1 MCTNSLNSDISNSVI
16 LLFFSHGDEKAVSG
30 STDVLRGLTLKVYKL
45 ILKSD
50 KPVGIREVQ
59 RALNLSSPT
68 LALYHINKLEEAGLI
83 KKESHGY
90 VADRIVLENLVRF
103 RTFLIPRNFFYT
115 VFLATSLIFL
125 LVFLRPPLLTRE
137 YVFSL
142 GVVGIATAASAYE
155 TIRALSKKV
164 L

>member
-1 MCTNSLNSDISNSVI
+1 MGESR
-16 LLFFSHGDEKAVSG
+16 
-30 STDVLRGLTLKVYKL
+30 DVLRGLTLKVYRF
-45 ILKSD
+45 ILKND

-83 KKESHGY
+83 RKELDGY
-90 VADRIVLENLVRF
+90 VADRIVLENLIRLRRV
-103 RTFLIPRNFFYT
+103 LIPRNFFYA
-115 VFLATSLIFL
+115 VFFITSLVIL
-125 LVFLRPPLLTRE
+125 TVFLRPPVMTRE

-142 GVVGIATAASAYE
+142 AVVCIAVTTSVFE
-155 TIRALSKKV
+155 TIRSLSHKE

>member
-1 MCTNSLNSDISNSVI
+1 MS
-16 LLFFSHGDEKAVSG
+16 EQK
-30 STDVLRGLTLKVYKL
+30 DVLRGLTLKVYRF
-45 ILKSD
+45 ILKND

-83 KKESHGY
+83 RKELNGY
-90 VADRIVLENLVRF
+90 VVDRVVLENLVRF
-103 RTFLIPRNFFYT
+103 RRILIPRNLFYM
-115 VFLATSLIFL
+115 IFL
-125 LVFLRPPLLTRE
+125 ISSLVMLAVFLRPPILTRE

-142 GVVGIATAASAYE
+142 AVISIAAATSVYE
-155 TIRALSKKV
+155 TVRVFSREV